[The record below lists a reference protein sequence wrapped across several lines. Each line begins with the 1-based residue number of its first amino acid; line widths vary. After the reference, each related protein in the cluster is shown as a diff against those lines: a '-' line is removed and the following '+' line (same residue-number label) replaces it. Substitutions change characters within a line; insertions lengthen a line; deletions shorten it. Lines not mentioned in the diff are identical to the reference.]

1 MKLKRIRYRLIKAG
15 VPEASITLAPEGTV
29 LTVPSEV
36 RFWKDGSIDVLPN
49 CRPEILEVIGRLSR
63 GLSGFTTVSDYA
75 DGITLWTWQH
85 DKSVQFKPGASKEQ
99 LEAVKEY
106 VEELLNAIN

>member
-1 MKLKRIRYRLIKAG
+1 MKLNRIYYRLIKAG
-15 VPEASITLAPEGTV
+15 VPKASIMFVQEGTV

-36 RFWKDGSIDVLPN
+36 RFWKDGSIDVLPS

-63 GLSGFTTVSDYA
+63 GLSGFTTVSDYE
-75 DGITLWTWQH
+75 DGLTLWTWPN
-85 DKSVQFKPGASKEQ
+85 DRAVQFKPGASKEQ